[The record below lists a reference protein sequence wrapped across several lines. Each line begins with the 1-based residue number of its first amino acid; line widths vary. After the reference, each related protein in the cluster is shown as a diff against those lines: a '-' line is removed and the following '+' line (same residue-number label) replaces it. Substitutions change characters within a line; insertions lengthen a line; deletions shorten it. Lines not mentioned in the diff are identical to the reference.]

1 MPAKKDRQPAAT
13 PAAVT
18 DYLAALAEDRR
29 EALTAVRKTVLA
41 HLPSGYEE
49 VMDYGMIAWQVPLSV
64 YPDTY
69 NQKPLM
75 FAALASQKNHMAL
88 YLCNA
93 YADPALKAQVE
104 ADFQAA
110 GKPLD
115 MGKSRIPASRN
126 CRPVSAPNE
135 ALTGSGNFC
144 GVELL
149 RCGVGRAALEALHL
163 DCTGVAQAMQ
173 AGGEIRL
180 GQAEA
185 LHDVFGALVGMRA
198 DVVEERRVVALHL
211 L

>member
-104 ADFQAA
+104 AGFKAA
-110 GKPLD
+110 GKKLD
-115 MGKSRIPASRN
+115 MGKSCIRFKKLSDLPL
-126 CRPVSAPNE
+126 PVIAG
-135 ALTGSGNFC
+135 L
-144 GVELL
+144 V
-149 RCGVGRAALEALHL
+149 AA
-163 DCTGVAQAMQ
+163 TPMQ
-173 AGGEIRL
+173 AFI
-180 GQAEA
+180 
-185 LHDVFGALVGMRA
+185 
-198 DVVEERRVVALHL
+198 ERDRSVHPKKH
-211 L
+211 